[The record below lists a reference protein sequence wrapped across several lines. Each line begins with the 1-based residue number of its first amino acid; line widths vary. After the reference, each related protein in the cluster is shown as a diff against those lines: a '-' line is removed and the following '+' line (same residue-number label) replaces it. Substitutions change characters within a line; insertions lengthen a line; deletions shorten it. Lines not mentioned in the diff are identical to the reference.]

1 MNKKLWIETDYFSQF
16 KCKADKCKRCCC
28 SGWVIPV
35 SKKEYYKL
43 LTLDCSKQL
52 ADKIES
58 CFVSPDFPTEERYRI
73 ISPNYLGN
81 CPMLDENGLCM
92 IHKELG
98 PEALAQVCNSYPR
111 SLKKV
116 NNIYQANC
124 SNSCEAVVELLLSK
138 DKLTFKAVESNDS
151 PNIYVNTNE
160 DLTSVAMYF
169 TQIIQDRAL
178 PLNKRIGKIVHYLN
192 NNDIDNNDSLFGF
205 KQVLNFV
212 TTVSVNSQIYDEF
225 KEKLLS
231 SYTLDEDGL
240 NKYKQDELEFE
251 NNYPNWMIYF
261 ENIIINHL
269 YYMDIPYVDS
279 RINPKDCTEGL
290 CLGYGLMK
298 LICSCMTKQD
308 HSLENLVYV
317 ISDIFH
323 LVEHTPFY
331 YNAHILIKDE
341 TSLLNI

>member
-1 MNKKLWIETDYFSQF
+1 MTKKLWIETDYFSKF

-58 CFVSPDFPTEERYRI
+58 CFVAPDFPTEERYRI
-73 ISPNYLGN
+73 IAPNYLGN

-92 IHKELG
+92 IHSELG
-98 PEALAQVCNSYPR
+98 PQVLAQVCNSYPR

-116 NNIYQANC
+116 NDVYKANC
-124 SNSCEAVVELLLSK
+124 SNSCEAVIELLLQE
-138 DKLTFKAVESNDS
+138 DKLTFKAVESNND
-151 PNIYVNTNE
+151 PNIYLNTKQ
-160 DLTSVAMYF
+160 DLTTLVLYL
-169 TQIIQDRAL
+169 TQIIQDRNY
-178 PLNKRIGKIVHYLN
+178 PINKRIEKIVNYLN
-192 NNDIDNNDSLFGF
+192 EDDTNKIDSLSAF

-212 TTVSVNSQIYDEF
+212 STVSVNSQIYDEF
-225 KEKLLS
+225 KDKLTS
-231 SYTLDEDGL
+231 RYTLDEDGL
-240 NKYKQDELEFE
+240 KKYKQDEKQFE
-251 NNYPNWMIYF
+251 ANYPNWMIYF
-261 ENIIINHL
+261 ENVIVNHL

-290 CLGYGLMK
+290 CLGYGLIK
-298 LICSCMTKQD
+298 IICSCLTADD
-308 HSLENLVYV
+308 HSIENLVYV